1 MRSKGRKTMA
11 QEVLLTKDAYEK
23 KHAELEELKTT
34 GRDNIAEKIKEA
46 RSFGDLS
53 ENSEYDEALNEQAK
67 LEARIS
73 KLENEL
79 KDAKILDESTINTE
93 VIHLGST
100 VKILDEEYDEV
111 EKYQILSESQANPDE
126 GIISDQSAVGKA
138 LIGHKVNDVVDVS
151 LPNGATITFK
161 ILEIF

>member
-1 MRSKGRKTMA
+1 MA
-11 QEVLLTKDAYEK
+11 QEILLTKDAYEK

-93 VIHLGST
+93 AIHIGSR

-111 EKYQILSESQANPDE
+111 EEYQILSESQANPDE

-138 LIGHKVNDVVDVS
+138 LIGHKVGDSVDVK
-151 LPNGATITFK
+151 LPNGAIITFK

>member
-1 MRSKGRKTMA
+1 MA
-11 QEVLLTKDAYEK
+11 QEILLTKDAFEK

-79 KDAKILDESTINTE
+79 KDAKILDESAINTE
-93 VIHLGST
+93 VVHLGAS

-111 EKYQILSESQANPDE
+111 EEYQILSESQANPDE

-138 LIGHKVNDVVDVS
+138 LLGHKVNDMVDVK

>member
-1 MRSKGRKTMA
+1 MA
-11 QEVLLTKDAYEK
+11 QEILLTKDAYEK

-79 KDAKILDESTINTE
+79 KDAKILDESAINTE
-93 VIHLGST
+93 VVHLGSS
-100 VKILDEEYDEV
+100 VRILDEEYDEV
-111 EKYQILSESQANPDE
+111 EEYQILSESQANPDE

-138 LIGHKVNDVVDVS
+138 LLGHKVNDMVDVK
-151 LPNGATITFK
+151 LPNGATVTFK
-161 ILEIF
+161 VLEIF

>member
-1 MRSKGRKTMA
+1 MA
-11 QEVLLTKDAYEK
+11 QEILLTKDAYEK

-79 KDAKILDESTINTE
+79 KAEEEELEEEPAEEEETETRKDNKKMEVRKFFNVPSNERDAMFEREDVKAE
-93 VIHLGST
+93 VLADYQEQLEKDWVAQLRKKYSVVVNREVLKT
-100 VKILDEEYDEV
+100 VNK
-111 EKYQILSESQANPDE
+111 
-126 GIISDQSAVGKA
+126 
-138 LIGHKVNDVVDVS
+138 H
-151 LPNGATITFK
+151 
-161 ILEIF
+161 

>member
-1 MRSKGRKTMA
+1 MA
-11 QEVLLTKDAYEK
+11 QEILLTKDAYEK

-93 VIHLGST
+93 AIHIGSR

-111 EKYQILSESQANPDE
+111 EEYQILSESQANPDE

-138 LIGHKVNDVVDVS
+138 LLGHKVGDSVDVK
-151 LPNGATITFK
+151 LPNGAVITFK

>member
-1 MRSKGRKTMA
+1 MA
-11 QEVLLTKDAYEK
+11 QEILLTKDAYER

-34 GRDNIAEKIKEA
+34 GRDSIAEKIKEA

-73 KLENEL
+73 KLEAEL
-79 KDAKILDESTINTE
+79 KDARILDESQITTE
-93 VIHLGST
+93 VIHLGSH
-100 VKILDEEYDEV
+100 VRILDEEYEEV
-111 EKYQILSESQANPDE
+111 EEYQILSESQANPDE
-126 GIISDQSAVGKA
+126 GIISEKSAVGKA
-138 LIGHKVNDVVDVS
+138 LLGHKVGDMVDVV

-161 ILEIF
+161 VLEIF

>member
-1 MRSKGRKTMA
+1 MA
-11 QEVLLTKDAYEK
+11 QEILLTKDAFER

-34 GRDNIAEKIKEA
+34 GRDMIAEKIKEA

-73 KLENEL
+73 KLEKEL
-79 KDAKILDESTINTE
+79 KDAKILDEKAIKKGI
-93 VIHLGST
+93 VHLGSN
-100 VKILDEEYDEV
+100 VKILDTEYDET
-111 EKYQILSESQANPDE
+111 EEYQILSESQANPDE

-138 LIGHKVNDVVDVS
+138 LMGHKAGDVVEVA
-151 LPNGATITFK
+151 LPNGSTISFK
-161 ILEIF
+161 ILEIS

>member
-1 MRSKGRKTMA
+1 MA
-11 QEVLLTKDAYEK
+11 QEILLTKDAYEK

-79 KDAKILDESTINTE
+79 KDAKILDESAINTE
-93 VIHLGST
+93 VVHLGSS
-100 VKILDEEYDEV
+100 VRILDEEYDEV
-111 EKYQILSESQANPDE
+111 EEYQILSESQANPDE

-138 LIGHKVNDVVDVS
+138 LLGHKVNDMVDVK

>member
-1 MRSKGRKTMA
+1 MA
-11 QEVLLTKDAYEK
+11 QEILLTKDAYEK

-79 KDAKILDESTINTE
+79 KDAKILDESAINTE
-93 VIHLGST
+93 VVHLGSS

-111 EKYQILSESQANPDE
+111 EEYQILSESQANPDE

-138 LIGHKVNDVVDVS
+138 LLGHKVNDLVDVK
-151 LPNGATITFK
+151 LPNGATISVDT
-161 ILEIF
+161 I